1 MTAWALVRRVTG
13 VLVVGVTSLLAALT
27 FCAAAAEGTPQPV
40 ADEVV
45 ELGDAM
51 PLSYTDVYRLDSAR
65 PPQIQA
71 VSQRASPLEIS
82 NPAADRGRV
91 HRAFCGSSEGL
102 VAPNTT
108 SGGLRTVAD
117 EVGEVRSYPSYRK
130 AQADLGTSPSS
141 DIHHIV
147 EQCQCST
154 ARSGFSVSRVNST
167 DNLIRLPGDV
177 HDRIS
182 AFYSSRPPGFSTT
195 VRNTLNGMPFE
206 QQYDFGLD
214 VIRRAMGGS
223 L

>member
-1 MTAWALVRRVTG
+1 MTSGVEQHQQHRRLLVALVVAVLAVVVGVGVGVDAHASSSRGQVAGTRVAAHELLAGPVVAASEDVLAGEGRRTTTG
-13 VLVVGVTSLLAALT
+13 AADLVVGS
-27 FCAAAAEGTPQPV
+27 
-40 ADEVV
+40 
-45 ELGDAM
+45 
-51 PLSYTDVYRLDSAR
+51 R
-65 PPQIQA
+65 
-71 VSQRASPLEIS
+71 
-82 NPAADRGRV
+82 
-91 HRAFCGSSEGL
+91 
-102 VAPNTT
+102 VAPNTA

-117 EVGEVRSYPSYRK
+117 EIGEVRSYPSYRK
-130 AQADLGTSPSS
+130 AQADLGTSPTS

-147 EQCQCST
+147 EQCQCSA

-167 DNLIRLPGDV
+167 DNLIRLTGDV